1 MDIQVYDR
9 RGAANPMAMDAQ
21 GIDILDDNAYGQ
33 HLARQDRRRRSWE
46 GIGEFEPAFFN
57 TLDDAESLREMAQDP
72 YLFFQTGVTTTKKGY
87 ELSAAEFK
95 ADTFGLWARLK
106 PARKNKAGG
115 YDEEVVRINFF
126 TPVCFNDNG
135 ECDTWNSWVKV
146 VPLMHCDWEHVEVFK
161 MPRFGDNSV
170 NLTHGEQEEVRRM
183 SMGSRLKEE
192 ELAMD
197 FRSPS
202 KFLLDPIMFTT
213 VDFELPNMP
222 QHIQEWLNDTA
233 WPTHT
238 KVRDRLIEH
247 LSAIMAWKVPNQDN
261 RKKAVKAARRV
272 EQAKRVNRLWGKFW
286 HWWVTKVEATKESG
300 LKPMTNRQLA
310 SIKGV
315 FEMFRATMNL
325 DQPVMRFWARV
336 HCMKCNVQSNQLL
349 PLSYTPQYAEGTDEI
364 ICLDESVDHEGVLCK
379 TCGTKSGMV
388 LWFESHT
395 IIHEDSHGAPDWF
408 DVAQDLKEKIAS
420 LYKIAADLEEIRPL
434 ESWLHH
440 IETLHI
446 KLDADQLLWGEYDA
460 IDARFC

>member
-1 MDIQVYDR
+1 MEGIRKTDR
-9 RGAANPMAMDAQ
+9 RGAHDDRPGEEL
-21 GIDILDDNAYGQ
+21 GIDPLAEMDRMYDQ
-33 HLARQDRRRRSWE
+33 HLREQAKLSAFYS
-46 GIGEFEPAFFN
+46 GKGEYEPAFFD
-57 TLDDAESLREMAQDP
+57 TIDDANDIREMAEDP
-72 YLFFQTGVTTTKKGY
+72 CLLFLLGEKDKG
-87 ELSAAEFK
+87 
-95 ADTFGLWARLK
+95 G
-106 PARKNKAGG
+106 
-115 YDEEVVRINFF
+115 
-126 TPVCFNDNG
+126 
-135 ECDTWNSWVKV
+135 TWVPFIDQHGTRWIKV
-146 VPLMHCDWEHVEVFK
+146 VPMPHEDWEHVEVFK

-192 ELAMD
+192 ELATA

-202 KFLLDPIMFTT
+202 KFLLDPVMFTT